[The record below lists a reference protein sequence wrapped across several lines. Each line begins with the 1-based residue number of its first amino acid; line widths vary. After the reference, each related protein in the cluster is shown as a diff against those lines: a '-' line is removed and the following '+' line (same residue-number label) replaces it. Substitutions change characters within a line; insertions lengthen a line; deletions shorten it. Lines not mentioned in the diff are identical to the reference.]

1 LPLPRLFTPA
11 GLSSAST
18 AGLDCSAYSRRY
30 TARRKDKEFQEFKMS
45 DAPFDVVGVGN
56 AIVDVIAQ
64 SDENDLARLD
74 LNKGTMTLIDAA
86 QADWLYSEMGPGVET
101 SGGSAANTLAGI
113 ASLGGKGAYIGK
125 VRDDQLGNVF
135 SHDIKAT
142 GVHFPVRPATE
153 GAQTARCL
161 IFVTPDADRTMQT
174 FLGVSVMLGPDDID
188 PETVGSGQITYLE
201 GYLFDRDEAKE
212 AFVKAAELAHA
223 AGRKV
228 ALTLSDPF
236 CVDRHRASFQY
247 LVEGHIDIVFANRDE
262 ITALYETD
270 SFDDAV
276 SQLAGKVEMAAVT
289 RSELGS
295 VIVTADGMVEIPAEP
310 VEKVVDT
317 TGAGDLYA
325 AGVLFGLT
333 QGYELDVAGRI
344 GSICAAEVISHY
356 GARPEVSLAEL
367 IKEKLG

>member
-1 LPLPRLFTPA
+1 
-11 GLSSAST
+11 
-18 AGLDCSAYSRRY
+18 
-30 TARRKDKEFQEFKMS
+30 MS
-45 DAPFDVVGVGN
+45 DAPLDVVGVGN

-64 SDENDLARLD
+64 ADTALLERLALA
-74 LNKGTMTLIDAA
+74 KGAMTLIDS
-86 QADWLYSEMGPGVET
+86 ADADRLYAEMGAGIES

-125 VRDDQLGNVF
+125 VRDDQLGGVF
-135 SHDIKAT
+135 SHDIKAA
-142 GVHFPVRPATE
+142 GVDYRLRPATE
-153 GAQTARCL
+153 GESTARCL

-174 FLGVSVMLGPDDID
+174 FLGVSVMLGPEDID
-188 PETVGSGQITYLE
+188 PEAIGDAQVTYLE

-228 ALTLSDPF
+228 ALSLSDPF
-236 CVDRHRASFQY
+236 CVDRHRAAFRH
-247 LVEGHIDIVFANRDE
+247 LVDGHVDILFANHDE
-262 ITALYETD
+262 ITSLYETD

-276 SQLAGKVEMAAVT
+276 AALGDRVEVAAIT
-289 RSELGS
+289 RGADGS
-295 VIVTADGMVEIPAEP
+295 VIVAGGAKIEIAAEP
-310 VEKVVDT
+310 VGSVVDT

-325 AGVLFGLT
+325 AGVLYGIT

-356 GARPEVSLAEL
+356 GARPETPLAEL
-367 IKEKLG
+367 VKAKLG